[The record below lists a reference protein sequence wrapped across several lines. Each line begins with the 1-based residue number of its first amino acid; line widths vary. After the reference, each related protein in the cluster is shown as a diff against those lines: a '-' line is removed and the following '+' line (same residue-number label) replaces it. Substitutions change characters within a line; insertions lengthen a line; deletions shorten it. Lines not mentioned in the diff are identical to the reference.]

1 MAVNIGPKIGVD
13 GEAEY
18 RRQIN
23 QIIQQSKTLESQMK
37 LVASSFT
44 SATSAEEKSA
54 KTSAVLTKQIE
65 VQRARVKLLA
75 EQTGKAAAKYG
86 EADIRTQ
93 KYQEQ
98 LNKATASLNKM
109 QNELRDTSRGV
120 EELSNSEEKGSK
132 KTKDFAGSI
141 KDVFSSAANKG
152 AGGALTFGKAI
163 MAHII
168 AEGVIAGVKALAAAM
183 KKLVEVTIDLGKQ
196 SVQAFAE
203 YEQLVGGVDTL
214 FKSSSMQVQQYAN
227 DAYKSAGL
235 SANEYMETVT
245 SFSASLIQSLGGDTE
260 EAAKL
265 ANMAIIDMSD
275 NANKMGTDMTSIQ
288 NAYQGFAKQNYTM
301 LDNLKLGYGG
311 TAREMARLVNESGV
325 LGDALIDLEDTT
337 GLGAALQDVGYAKI
351 VEAIHAV
358 QVEMDITGT
367 TAKEAASTI
376 QGSSN
381 AMKSAWRNLLT
392 GMSADNLSLDKLV
405 KNAVDSIKTYADNLL
420 PRIQIMAPRLAEGM
434 TQLINGLIPY
444 ISPAIES
451 LLPAVMQGIGGL
463 ISGIVGALPAVAQ
476 ALSAVVPMLVDQII
490 VLLPQIISAGLEIV
504 TALAAGI
511 GDNLPVI
518 IPAVVDAVF
527 EIASNLVANID
538 KVILAAG
545 KIIAGLAQG
554 LIEAI
559 PHLVY
564 RIPEIIAA
572 IAAGLMK
579 GMARIVE
586 AGANLLQGIWKG
598 ILSAKDWLVEKIKGL
613 AGDIVGWF
621 KGFLGIHSPS
631 KVFADEVGK
640 FIPPGITL
648 GVEQAMPRAMRAM
661 GDELAALTD
670 IPLPGAGSTTT
681 TNMGGVVLN
690 VYGAE
695 GQDVNALADAVMY
708 RLQSA
713 VDRREAVFA

>member
-65 VQRARVKLLA
+65 VQRDRVKLLA

-120 EELSNSEEKGSK
+120 EDLGEDMNVGKSKALSFGDMLKANV
-132 KTKDFAGSI
+132 A
-141 KDVFSSAANKG
+141 SAAIV
-152 AGGALTFGKAI
+152 AGIKAVASAI
-163 MAHII
+163 KEA
-168 AEGVIAGVKALAAAM
+168 ASALA
-183 KKLVEVTIDLGKQ
+183 DLGKQ
-196 SVQAFAE
+196 SIMGFAE
-203 YEQLVGGVDTL
+203 QEQLIGGADTL
-214 FKSSSMQVQQYAN
+214 FKESSAQVQQYAN
-227 DAYKSAGL
+227 DAYKTAGL
-235 SANEYMETVT
+235 SANQYMETVT
-245 SFSASLIQSLGGDTE
+245 SFSASLLQSLGGDT
-260 EAAKL
+260 AAAAQK
-265 ANMAIIDMSD
+265 ADQAITDMSD
-275 NANKMGTDMTSIQ
+275 NANKMGTDMTNIQ

-311 TAREMARLVNESGV
+311 TKQEMERLLADAEKFSGIKY
-325 LGDALIDLEDTT
+325 DISS
-337 GLGAALQDVGYAKI
+337 YADI
-351 VEAIHAV
+351 VDAIHVV
-358 QVEMDITGT
+358 QTEMGITGT
-367 TAKEAASTI
+367 TAKEAATTI
-376 QGSSN
+376 QGSSA
-381 AMKSAWRNLLT
+381 AMKSAWSNLLT
-392 GMSADNLSLDKLV
+392 GMSNENLNLDKLV
-405 KNAVDSIKTYADNLL
+405 QNVIDSVNTFADNLIPRLQIML
-420 PRIQIMAPRLAEGM
+420 PRFAEGLNKLV
-434 TQLINGLIPY
+434 TGLIPY
-444 ISPAIES
+444 VGPALEL
-451 LLPAVMQGIGGL
+451 LLPSLVQGIGGL
-463 ISGIVGALPAVAQ
+463 VSGIVQALPA
-476 ALSAVVPMLVDQII
+476 AVEAITAVIPMLVEQLTI
-490 VLLPQIISAGLEIV
+490 LLPQIISAGVEIIA
-504 TALAAGI
+504 ALASGI
-511 GDNLPVI
+511 GENLPTL
-518 IPAVVDAVF
+518 IPAVVDAIITIT
-527 EIASNLVANID
+527 EGLLDHID
-538 KVILAAG
+538 LLIIAAG
-545 KIIAGLAQG
+545 QLIVGLAKG

-559 PHLVY
+559 PRLIE
-564 RIPEIIAA
+564 RLPEIISA
-572 IAAGLMK
+572 IVNGL
-579 GMARIVE
+579 
-586 AGANLLQGIWKG
+586 L
-598 ILSAKDWLVEKIKGL
+598 KGL
-613 AGDIVGWF
+613 AAIGEVGLELVKGLFNGISNAAKWLYEKVKGWASSVVGWIKDF
-621 KGFLGIHSPS
+621 FGIHSPS

-713 VDRREAVFA
+713 VERKEAVFA